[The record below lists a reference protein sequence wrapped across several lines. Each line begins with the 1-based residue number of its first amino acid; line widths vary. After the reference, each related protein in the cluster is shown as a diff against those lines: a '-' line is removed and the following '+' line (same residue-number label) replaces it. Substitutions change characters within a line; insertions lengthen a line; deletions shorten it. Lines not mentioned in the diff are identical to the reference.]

1 MYIRRKVFSK
11 LQTEDGQ
18 ERYFSTTEFT
28 LMSDAEERI
37 FVSAAEKEAKMQLA
51 REILE
56 AEEVGDKRKS
66 KELRKRFVKK
76 G

>member
-28 LMSDAEERI
+28 LMSEVEQREFSRRSNLKDDLKKALKDGD
-37 FVSAAEKEAKMQLA
+37 VEKVMK
-51 REILE
+51 LE
-56 AEEVGDKRKS
+56 KKTTRK
-66 KELRKRFVKK
+66 VN
-76 G
+76 

>member
-28 LMSDAEERI
+28 RI
-37 FVSAAEKEAKMQLA
+37 S
-51 REILE
+51 E
-56 AEEVGDKRKS
+56 AEQREFSRRSNLKEDLNKALKKAMKRKLKS
-66 KELRKRFVKK
+66 
-76 G
+76 